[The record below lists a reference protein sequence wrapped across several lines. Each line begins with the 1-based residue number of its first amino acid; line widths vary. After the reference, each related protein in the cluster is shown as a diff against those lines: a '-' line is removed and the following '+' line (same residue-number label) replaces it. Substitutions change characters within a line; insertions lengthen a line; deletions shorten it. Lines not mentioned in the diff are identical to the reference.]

1 MDLDYQSFKTVV
13 SFSLAQNLTIGASPE
28 VVNIITFD
36 SAFAKCILPSGTT
49 PTGYAEIFKPGNT
62 AGEALLGSES
72 PRIMDFNQTGSPK
85 ANGLA
90 AYSIATEQWNNGYSI
105 ASGDLVLFSGA
116 TNPTPN
122 LPYTA
127 GTGTD
132 LSSSLVECETL
143 MRQLFRDV
151 IRATIA
157 ASAGLQAAYPV
168 GSVYINAGVS
178 TNPATLLG
186 FGTWTAYGAGRVI
199 VGLDSGQT
207 EFDTLGETGGAKTHT
222 LITTELPSHTHQVG
236 TFLADAV
243 GANTVSQAFIKTGT
257 PINSNAQQSGSTGSG
272 NAHNNLQPYI
282 VAYMWQ
288 RIS

>member
-1 MDLDYQSFKTVV
+1 MDLDYQSFRPVV
-13 SFSLAQNLTIGASPE
+13 SFSLAQNLTIGASAE

-36 SAFAKCILPSGTT
+36 SSFAKAIVPSGTT

-62 AGEALLGSES
+62 AGEALIGSNS

-90 AYSIATEQWNNGYSI
+90 AYSIATEEWDNGYSI
-105 ASGDLVLFSGA
+105 AIGDLVLFSGA
-116 TNPTPN
+116 TNPTPS

-127 GTGTD
+127 GNGTD

-157 ASAGLQAAYPV
+157 AGAALQAAFPV

-207 EFDTLGETGGAKTHT
+207 EFDTLGETGGSKTHT
-222 LITTELPSHTHQVG
+222 LITAELPSHTHQVG
-236 TFLADAV
+236 DWLADVA
-243 GANTVSQAFIKTGT
+243 GANTLSRAFIKTGT
-257 PINSNAQQSGSTGSG
+257 PVNSNAQQSGTAGSG
-272 NAHNNLQPYI
+272 NPHNNLQPYI

-288 RIS
+288 RTS